1 MPFSR
6 ANFFFGGQNLQGNK
20 TKTYEVTVTGRADI
34 SSLPEYERQIFYS
47 TLLKHITELMQG
59 GDK

>member
-1 MPFSR
+1 M
-6 ANFFFGGQNLQGNK
+6 QGNK
-20 TKTYEVTVTGRADI
+20 TKTYEVTVTGKADI

-47 TLLKHITELMQG
+47 TLLEHISELMRG

>member
-1 MPFSR
+1 M
-6 ANFFFGGQNLQGNK
+6 QGNK
-20 TKTYEVTVTGRADI
+20 TKAYEVTVTGRADI

-47 TLLKHITELMQG
+47 TLLEHISELMQG

>member
-1 MPFSR
+1 MQIFSSEE
-6 ANFFFGGQNLQGNK
+6 QNLQGNK

-34 SSLPEYERQIFYS
+34 SSLPEYEKQIFFN
-47 TLLKHITELMQG
+47 TLLQHISALMQG

>member
-1 MPFSR
+1 MQIFSSEE
-6 ANFFFGGQNLQGNK
+6 QNLQGNK

-34 SSLPEYERQIFYS
+34 SALSEYERQIFYS
-47 TLLKHITELMQG
+47 TLLEHITELMQG

>member
-1 MPFSR
+1 MPFFR
-6 ANFFFGGQNLQGNK
+6 ANFFFGGRNLQGNK